1 MSRRRDWTIG
11 IIIGASFLVFMF
23 MTVAFFWG
31 LSSTDGT
38 EFGGFG
44 KKIAIVELKGPI
56 SGSEEVVGQLRRFS
70 DDSSIPAIVL
80 RIDSPGGGV
89 AASQEIYDEI
99 QRVREKGKK
108 VIVSMGSVAA
118 SGGLYVAVAADT
130 IVANPGTLTGSIGVI
145 FEFPTLEKL
154 MEKVG
159 VRYEVVKSGE
169 YKDIGSIARSMTEK
183 ESAALQVVIDDTY
196 DQFVEVVAKGRR
208 LEEDSVRVFAD
219 GRIFTGRQAKEMN
232 LVDELGDMQVALDIA
247 AAMVGIEAPPRTVK
261 ITPRRR
267 AGMLDFLGRTFVDW
281 LTQSAGESA
290 NSTPVLQYRY
300 R

>member
-11 IIIGASFLVFMF
+11 IVIGAAFLVFMF

-31 LSSTDGT
+31 LSSSDGV
-38 EFGGFG
+38 EFSGFG
-44 KKIAIVELKGPI
+44 KRVGIVELKGTI
-56 SGSEEVVGQLRRFS
+56 TSSEEIVGQLRRFA
-70 DDSSIPAIVL
+70 DDASIPAIVM

-89 AASQEIYDEI
+89 AASQEIYNEV

-108 VIVSMGSVAA
+108 VVVSMGSVAA

-145 FEFPTLEKL
+145 MEFPTAEKL
-154 MEKVG
+154 LEKVG

-169 YKDIGSIARSMTEK
+169 YKDIGNIARTMTER
-183 ESAALQVVIDDTY
+183 ESAALQFVIDDTY
-196 DQFVEVVAKGRR
+196 DQFVEAVAKGRR
-208 LEEDSVRVFAD
+208 LEKDSVRVFAD
-219 GRIFTGRQAKEMN
+219 GRIFTGRQARDLN
-232 LVDELGDMQVALDIA
+232 LVDELGDLQVALDIA
-247 AAMVGIEAPPRTVK
+247 AKMAGLESPPKTIKVA
-261 ITPRRR
+261 PRRQTS
-267 AGMLDFLGRTFVDW
+267 MLDLFGHTFVDW
-281 LTQSAGESA
+281 LTQYAGETA

>member
-11 IIIGASFLVFMF
+11 IIIGAAFLVFMF

-31 LSSTDGT
+31 LSSTDGAD
-38 EFGGFG
+38 FGGFG
-44 KKIAIVELKGPI
+44 KKVAIVELKGTI
-56 SGSEEVVGQLRRFS
+56 SASEEIVGQLRRFA

-99 QRVREKGKK
+99 QRVKEKGKK

-196 DQFVEVVAKGRR
+196 DQFVEAVAKGRR
-208 LEEDSVRVFAD
+208 LDKDSVKVFAD
-219 GRIFTGRQAKEMN
+219 GRIFTGRQAKEMK
-232 LVDELGDMQVALDIA
+232 LVDELGDLHDALDIA
-247 AAMVGIEAPPRTVK
+247 AEMVGLESPPKTVK
-261 ITPRRR
+261 IIPRRR
-267 AGMLDFLGRTFVDW
+267 TGMLDFLGKTFIDW
-281 LTQSAGESA
+281 LTEYAGETA
-290 NSTPVLQYRY
+290 NSAPALQYRY